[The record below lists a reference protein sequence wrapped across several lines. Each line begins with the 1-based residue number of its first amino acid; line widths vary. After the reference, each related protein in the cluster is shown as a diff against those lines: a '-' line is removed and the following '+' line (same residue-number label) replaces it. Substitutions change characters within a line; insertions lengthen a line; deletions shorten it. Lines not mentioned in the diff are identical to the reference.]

1 MALAEG
7 ESGCVYVAADA
18 SDGTML
24 GVWAVGAASCE
35 IIDAAALA
43 VRSGMKAADWRS
55 VIVAHPTL
63 SETLKDAALS
73 AAEKAEKAES

>member
-1 MALAEG
+1 
-7 ESGCVYVAADA
+7 
-18 SDGTML
+18 
-24 GVWAVGAASCE
+24 
-35 IIDAAALA
+35 
-43 VRSGMKAADWRS
+43 MKAADWRS